1 MELSL
6 AEARRIALVAQGFS
20 GRPTRPAISHVRKLA
35 LKVLAIQVDS
45 VSVLVRSH
53 YLPAYSR
60 LGPYRMAAIDAL
72 AYQRRE
78 LFECWSHATC
88 LLPVQLFPLM
98 RHRLEAMRSAVTWS
112 LGARVQGNAHVEAVY
127 NEIAERGPLAAGD
140 LSNADRRTGPWWG
153 WSKGKQ
159 ALEAL
164 LECGYVAVAGRRG
177 FTRVYD
183 IVERVIPREVL
194 DAPAPGPEDAQKKLL
209 CLSAKALGVTTARQL
224 GGYLGLHS
232 FRVRVRR
239 ADGKPSRAIWPRLV
253 AELVEEGRLVP
264 VSVEGWKDQGYIV
277 PGTRVP
283 RSIDVRALLSPFDSF
298 IRASAELCC
307 GFTNPLAQQL
317 YVPPAR
323 RIYGYYVLPFLLG
336 DTLVGRCDLKA
347 DGKRGALKV
356 QSAYVEP
363 GQDKTYVAAE
373 LAGELRQMQDWLGLD
388 HLEVANRGDLAA
400 ALRRA
405 ARRSAR
411 PRDRPS
417 SQRRPD

>member
-6 AEARRIALVAQGFS
+6 AEARRIALAAQGF
-20 GRPTRPAISHVRKLA
+20 GRRPTQPGIGDVRKLA
-35 LKVLAIQVDS
+35 SKVLAIQLDS

-72 AYQRRE
+72 TYRRRE

-98 RHRLEAMRSAVTWS
+98 RHRMDAMRTAATWS
-112 LGARVQGNAHVEAVY
+112 LGASVQGNAQVEAVY
-127 NEIAERGPLAAGD
+127 DEVAERGPLAAGD
-140 LSNADRRTGPWWG
+140 LSNADPRSGAWWG
-153 WSKGKQ
+153 WSKGKR

-164 LECGYVAVAGRRG
+164 LECGYLAVAGRRG

-183 IVERVIPREVL
+183 LVERVIPRAVL
-194 DAPAPGPEDAQKKLL
+194 DAPAPGREEAQKELL
-209 CLSAKALGVTTARQL
+209 CRSARAIGVATARQL

-232 FRVRVRR
+232 FRVRVRTSG
-239 ADGKPSRAIWPRLV
+239 GKPSRAPWPRLV

-264 VSVEGWKDQGYIV
+264 VSVEGWKERGYIV

-283 RSIDVRALLSPFDSF
+283 RAIDVRALLSPFDSF
-298 IRASAELCC
+298 VRASAVLCC

-317 YVPPAR
+317 YVPAER

-347 DGKRGALKV
+347 DRKRSALMV
-356 QSAYVEP
+356 QSAYVES
-363 GQDKTYVAAE
+363 GQDRRRVASA
-373 LAGELRQMQDWLGLD
+373 LAAELRQMQEWLALD
-388 HLEVANRGDLAA
+388 GLEVAQRGDLAA

-405 ARRSAR
+405 IRR
-411 PRDRPS
+411 
-417 SQRRPD
+417 

>member
-6 AEARRIALVAQGFS
+6 AEARRVALAAQGFGS
-20 GRPTRPAISHVRKLA
+20 RPTKPAIGHVRKLA
-35 LKVLAIQVDS
+35 SKLLAIQLDS

-60 LGPYRMAAIDAL
+60 LGPYPMATIDAL
-72 AYQRRE
+72 TYQRRE

-98 RHRLEAMRSAVTWS
+98 RHRMEAMRSAATWS
-112 LGARVQGNAHVEAVY
+112 LGAPVQGNAHVEAVHD
-127 NEIAERGPLAAGD
+127 EIAEHGPLAVGD
-140 LSNADRRTGPWWG
+140 LSNAGARTGKWWG

-183 IVERVIPREVL
+183 LVERVLPREVL
-194 DAPAPGPEDAQKKLL
+194 DAPAPGPEEAQKKLL
-209 CLSAKALGVTTARQL
+209 CLSAKAMGVTTARQL

-239 ADGKPSRAIWPRLV
+239 SDGKPSRAIWPRLL
-253 AELVEEGRLVP
+253 AELVEEGRLAP
-264 VSVEGWKDQGYIV
+264 VSVEGWKDPGYIV

-283 RSIDVRALLSPFDSF
+283 RSIHVRALLSPFDSF

-317 YVPPAR
+317 YVPPER

-363 GQDKTYVAAE
+363 GQDRNHVASE
-373 LAGELRQMQDWLGLD
+373 LAAELRQMQEWLGLD
-388 HLEVANRGDLAA
+388 DLEVALRGDLAA

-405 ARRSAR
+405 VRRTSGVRVRAR
-411 PRDRPS
+411 
-417 SQRRPD
+417 